1 MGRFFLFMEVNPG
14 EKSPVTWGLKRL
26 KYESQGKFP
35 PHRLPPK
42 SESPA
47 NQPINEV
54 YAQMKTPTWNKT
66 IAIEYIY
73 AGYNSKG

>member
-1 MGRFFLFMEVNPG
+1 MKF
-14 EKSPVTWGLKRL
+14 K
-26 KYESQGKFP
+26 GKVP
-35 PHRLPPK
+35 PHSLPPR

-66 IAIEYIY
+66 TAIQYICRL
-73 AGYNSKG
+73 